1 MINST
6 NTLLNQHDGAFTS
19 TQVSLNEE
27 FLLNIFIWLSTS
39 WRSNDDLERLETFIW
54 LVVVLQRKLFISC
67 HFCFAE
73 FQEKK
78 NVGRH
83 KFELIPRRMASLG
96 GNLKGKAQAR
106 LPGPKVRPTIPG
118 TTLD

>member
-1 MINST
+1 M
-6 NTLLNQHDGAFTS
+6 
-19 TQVSLNEE
+19 
-27 FLLNIFIWLSTS
+27 
-39 WRSNDDLERLETFIW
+39 
-54 LVVVLQRKLFISC
+54 
-67 HFCFAE
+67 
-73 FQEKK
+73 EKK

-83 KFELIPRRMASLG
+83 KLELIPRRMASLG